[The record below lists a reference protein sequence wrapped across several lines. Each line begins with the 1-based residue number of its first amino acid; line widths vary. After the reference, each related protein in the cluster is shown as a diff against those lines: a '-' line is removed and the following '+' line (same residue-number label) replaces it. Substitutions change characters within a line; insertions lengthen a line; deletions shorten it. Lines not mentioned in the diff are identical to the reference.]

1 MAPVALAGRGRAE
14 IFLDEVKN
22 FFSISFRGGPWVVRQ
37 EVWQMKTKLNM
48 EERPLSELHPAD
60 YNPRVA
66 LTPEDE
72 EYQRIKRSIEEYG
85 YVDPIIINSDG
96 TIIGGHQ
103 RYNVL
108 LDLGYDTA
116 HVVIVDLDKNAEKAL
131 NVALNKISGEW
142 DDEKLCD
149 LLQDLDLSGYDFSLT
164 GFTHSEL
171 DELQLKLNID
181 EAVEDEGFDVDKA
194 VKDCEKTVTKRG
206 DLWILGE
213 QRLMCGDARS
223 PKDIERLMGG
233 MKADLYLTDPP
244 YNVDYVGKTKDAL
257 KIEND
262 RMSDEGFR
270 AFLLD
275 AFTAAKQAMKAGAAF
290 YIWHAD
296 SKGYDFRGACFD
308 VGWQV
313 RECLIWCK
321 DVCVLG
327 RQDYQWQHEP
337 CLYGWN
343 GGAGHAWYSDRRQT
357 TLLTFDCPKR
367 SESHPTMK
375 PVPLFG
381 YLIQNSTKPGDIILD
396 SFGGSGTTI
405 IASEQL
411 ERAAYVMEL
420 DERYCDVIIKR
431 WEEQT
436 GEKAVLRREDCGGL
450 RS

>member
-1 MAPVALAGRGRAE
+1 
-14 IFLDEVKN
+14 
-22 FFSISFRGGPWVVRQ
+22 
-37 EVWQMKTKLNM
+37 MKTNLNM
-48 EERPLSELHPAD
+48 EERPLSALHPAE

-72 EYQRIKRSIEEYG
+72 EYQRIMRSIKKYG

-108 LDLGYDTA
+108 MDLGYDTA
-116 HVVIVDLDKNAEKAL
+116 HVVVVDLDKDAEKAL

-164 GFTHSEL
+164 GFTRSEL
-171 DELQLKLNID
+171 DELQLKLNMD
-181 EAVEDEGFDVDKA
+181 EAVDDEGFDIDKA
-194 VKDCEKTVTKRG
+194 VDDSKKPVTKRG

-213 QRLMCGDARS
+213 HRLLCGDARS
-223 PKDIERLMGG
+223 VEDVERLMDGR
-233 MKADLYLTDPP
+233 KADLYLTDPP
-244 YNVDYVGKTKDAL
+244 YNVDYVGKTRDAL

-262 RMSDEGFR
+262 RMSDAGFR

-275 AFTAAKQAMKAGAAF
+275 AFTAAKQSMKAGAAF

-308 VGWQV
+308 AGWQV

-321 DVCVLG
+321 DVFVLG
-327 RQDYQWQHEP
+327 WQDYQWQHEP

-357 TLLTFDCPKR
+357 TILTFDRPKR

-381 YLIQNSTKPGDIILD
+381 YLIQNSTKPGDIVLD
-396 SFGGSGTTI
+396 TFGGSGTTV
-405 IASEQL
+405 IAAEQL
-411 ERAAYVMEL
+411 GRAAYLMEL

-436 GEKAVLRREDCGGL
+436 GEKAMLRRADGGGL
-450 RS
+450 HS

>member
-1 MAPVALAGRGRAE
+1 
-14 IFLDEVKN
+14 
-22 FFSISFRGGPWVVRQ
+22 
-37 EVWQMKTKLNM
+37 MKTKLNM
-48 EERPLSELHPAD
+48 EERPLSDLQPAE

-66 LTPEDE
+66 LAPEDE
-72 EYQRIKRSIEEYG
+72 EYKRIKRSIETYG

-164 GFTHSEL
+164 GFTRSEL
-171 DELQLKLNID
+171 DGLQLKLGVG
-181 EAVEDEGFDVDKA
+181 EAVEDEDFDVDKA
-194 VKDCEKTVTKRG
+194 VEECEKPVTKRG
-206 DLWILGE
+206 DLWIMGGH
-213 QRLMCGDARS
+213 RLLCGDARNV
-223 PKDIERLMGG
+223 DDMARLMGG
-233 MKADLYLTDPP
+233 AKADLLLTDPP

-257 KIEND
+257 KIDND
-262 RMSDEGFR
+262 RMSNADFR
-270 AFLLD
+270 AFLLE
-275 AFTAAKQAMKAGAAF
+275 AFTAARQSMKAGAAF

-296 SKGYDFRGACFD
+296 SNGYDFRGACMD
-308 VGWQV
+308 AGWKV
-313 RECLIWCK
+313 RQCLIWEK
-321 DVCVLG
+321 DILVLG

-343 GGAGHAWYSDRRQT
+343 EGAGHAWYSDRKQT
-357 TLLTFDCPKR
+357 TILRFDKPTR
-367 SESHPTMK
+367 SKEHPTMK

-381 YLIQNSTKPGDIILD
+381 YLVQNSSKPGDIVLD
-396 SFGGSGTTI
+396 PFSGSGTTV
-405 IASEQL
+405 IAAEQL
-411 ERAAYVMEL
+411 DRTAYVMEL
-420 DERYCDVIIKR
+420 NERYCDVIVKR

-436 GEKAVLRREDCGGL
+436 GEKAVLDGGL
-450 RS
+450 RK

>member
-1 MAPVALAGRGRAE
+1 
-14 IFLDEVKN
+14 
-22 FFSISFRGGPWVVRQ
+22 
-37 EVWQMKTKLNM
+37 MKTKLNM
-48 EERPLSELHPAD
+48 EERPLSDLHPAE

-66 LTPEDE
+66 LAPEDE
-72 EYQRIKRSIEEYG
+72 EYKRIKRSIETYG

-164 GFTHSEL
+164 GFTRSEL
-171 DELQLKLNID
+171 DGLQLKLGVG
-181 EAVEDEGFDVDKA
+181 EAVEDEDFDVDKA
-194 VKDCEKTVTKRG
+194 MEECEKPVTKRG
-206 DLWILGE
+206 DLWIMGGH
-213 QRLMCGDARS
+213 RLLCGDARNV
-223 PKDIERLMGG
+223 DDMARLMGG
-233 MKADLYLTDPP
+233 AKADLLLTDPP

-257 KIEND
+257 KIDND
-262 RMSDEGFR
+262 RMSNADFR
-270 AFLLD
+270 AFLLE
-275 AFTAAKQAMKAGAAF
+275 AFTAARQSMKAGAAF

-296 SKGYDFRGACFD
+296 SNGYDFRGACMD
-308 VGWQV
+308 AGWKV
-313 RECLIWCK
+313 RQCLIWEK
-321 DVCVLG
+321 DILVLG

-343 GGAGHAWYSDRRQT
+343 EGAGHAWYSDRKQT
-357 TLLTFDCPKR
+357 TILRFDKPTR
-367 SESHPTMK
+367 SKEHPTMK

-381 YLIQNSTKPGDIILD
+381 YLVQNSSKPGDIVLD
-396 SFGGSGTTI
+396 PFSGSGTTV
-405 IASEQL
+405 IAAEQL
-411 ERAAYVMEL
+411 DRTAYVMEL
-420 DERYCDVIIKR
+420 NERYCDVIVKR

-436 GEKAVLRREDCGGL
+436 GEKAVLDGGL
-450 RS
+450 RK

>member
-1 MAPVALAGRGRAE
+1 
-14 IFLDEVKN
+14 
-22 FFSISFRGGPWVVRQ
+22 
-37 EVWQMKTKLNM
+37 MKTKLNM
-48 EERPLSELHPAD
+48 EERPLSDLHPAE

-66 LTPEDE
+66 LAPEDE
-72 EYQRIKRSIEEYG
+72 EYKRIKRSIETYG

-164 GFTHSEL
+164 GFTRSEL
-171 DELQLKLNID
+171 DGLQLKLGVG
-181 EAVEDEGFDVDKA
+181 EAVEDEDFDVDKA
-194 VKDCEKTVTKRG
+194 VEECEKPVTKRG
-206 DLWILGE
+206 DLWIMGGH
-213 QRLMCGDARS
+213 RLLCGDARNV
-223 PKDIERLMGG
+223 DDMARLMGG
-233 MKADLYLTDPP
+233 AKADLLLTDPP

-257 KIEND
+257 KIDND
-262 RMSDEGFR
+262 RMSNADFR
-270 AFLLD
+270 AFLLE
-275 AFTAAKQAMKAGAAF
+275 AFTAARQSMKAGAAP

-296 SKGYDFRGACFD
+296 PNGYDFRGACMD
-308 VGWQV
+308 AGWKV
-313 RECLIWCK
+313 RQCLIWEK
-321 DVCVLG
+321 DILVLG

-343 GGAGHAWYSDRRQT
+343 EGAGHAWYSDRKQT
-357 TLLTFDCPKR
+357 TILRFDKPTR
-367 SESHPTMK
+367 SKEHPTMK

-381 YLIQNSTKPGDIILD
+381 YLVQNSSKPGDIVLD
-396 SFGGSGTTI
+396 PFSGSGTTV
-405 IASEQL
+405 IAAEQL
-411 ERAAYVMEL
+411 DRTAYVMEL
-420 DERYCDVIIKR
+420 NERYCDVIVKR

-436 GEKAVLRREDCGGL
+436 GEKAVLDGGL
-450 RS
+450 RK

>member
-1 MAPVALAGRGRAE
+1 
-14 IFLDEVKN
+14 
-22 FFSISFRGGPWVVRQ
+22 
-37 EVWQMKTKLNM
+37 MKTKLNM
-48 EERPLSELHPAD
+48 QERPLSQIYPAE
-60 YNPRVA
+60 YHPRVM
-66 LTPEDE
+66 LQPEDE
-72 EYQRIKRSIEEYG
+72 EYQKIQHSIEEYG

-103 RYNVL
+103 RYNIL

-116 HVVIVDLDKNAEKAL
+116 HVVVVDLDKNAEKAL

-142 DDEKLCD
+142 DDEKLCG
-149 LLQDLDLSGYDFSLT
+149 LLQNLDLSGYDFSMT
-164 GFTHSEL
+164 GFTRSEL

-181 EAVEDEGFDVDKA
+181 EAVEDESFDIDKA
-194 VKDCEKTVTKRG
+194 VKDCKNPVTKRG
-206 DLWILGE
+206 DLWILGGH
-213 QRLMCGDARS
+213 RLMCGDARS
-223 PKDIERLMGG
+223 QKDTEQLMGG
-233 MKADLYLTDPP
+233 MKAGLYLTDPP
-244 YNVDYVGKTKDAL
+244 YNVGYVGKTKDAL

-262 RMSDEGFR
+262 CMSDESFR
-270 AFLLD
+270 VFLYD

-296 SKGYDFRGACFD
+296 TKGYDFRGACLD

-313 RECLIWCK
+313 RECLIWSK
-321 DVCVLG
+321 DMFTFG

-357 TLLTFDCPKR
+357 TILAFDRPKR

-375 PVPLFG
+375 PVPMFG

-405 IASEQL
+405 IAAEQL
-411 ERAAYVMEL
+411 NRAAYMMEL
-420 DERYCDVIIKR
+420 DERYCDVIITR
-431 WEEQT
+431 WEAQT
-436 GEKAVLRREDCGGL
+436 GEKAVLCRRDGGGVHA
-450 RS
+450 

>member
-1 MAPVALAGRGRAE
+1 
-14 IFLDEVKN
+14 
-22 FFSISFRGGPWVVRQ
+22 
-37 EVWQMKTKLNM
+37 MKTKLNM
-48 EERPLSELHPAD
+48 EERPLSDLHPAE

-66 LTPEDE
+66 LAPEDE
-72 EYQRIKRSIEEYG
+72 EYKRIKRSIETYG

-164 GFTHSEL
+164 GFTRSEL
-171 DELQLKLNID
+171 DGLQLKLGVG
-181 EAVEDEGFDVDKA
+181 EAVEDEDFDVDKA
-194 VKDCEKTVTKRG
+194 VEECEKPVTKRG
-206 DLWILGE
+206 DLWIMGGH
-213 QRLMCGDARS
+213 RLLCGDARNV
-223 PKDIERLMGG
+223 DDMARLMGG
-233 MKADLYLTDPP
+233 AKADLLLTDPP

-257 KIEND
+257 KIDND
-262 RMSDEGFR
+262 RMSNADFR
-270 AFLLD
+270 AFLLE
-275 AFTAAKQAMKAGAAF
+275 AFTAARQSMKAGAAF

-296 SKGYDFRGACFD
+296 SNGYDFRGACMD
-308 VGWQV
+308 AGWKV
-313 RECLIWCK
+313 RQCPIWEK
-321 DVCVLG
+321 DILVLG

-343 GGAGHAWYSDRRQT
+343 EGAGHAWYSDRKQT
-357 TLLTFDCPKR
+357 TILRFDKPTR
-367 SESHPTMK
+367 SKEHPTMK

-381 YLIQNSTKPGDIILD
+381 YLVQNSSKPGDIVLD
-396 SFGGSGTTI
+396 PFSGSGTTV
-405 IASEQL
+405 IAAEQL
-411 ERAAYVMEL
+411 DRTAYVMEL
-420 DERYCDVIIKR
+420 NERYCDVIVKR

-436 GEKAVLRREDCGGL
+436 GEKAVLDGGL
-450 RS
+450 RK

>member
-1 MAPVALAGRGRAE
+1 
-14 IFLDEVKN
+14 
-22 FFSISFRGGPWVVRQ
+22 
-37 EVWQMKTKLNM
+37 MKTKLNM
-48 EERPLSELHPAD
+48 EERPLSDLHPAE

-66 LTPEDE
+66 LAPEDE
-72 EYQRIKRSIEEYG
+72 EYKRIKRSIETYG

-164 GFTHSEL
+164 GFTRSEL
-171 DELQLKLNID
+171 DGLQLKLGVG
-181 EAVEDEGFDVDKA
+181 EAVEDEDFDVDKA
-194 VKDCEKTVTKRG
+194 VEECEKPVTKRG
-206 DLWILGE
+206 DLWIMGGH
-213 QRLMCGDARS
+213 RLLCGDARNV
-223 PKDIERLMGG
+223 DDMARLMGG
-233 MKADLYLTDPP
+233 AKADLLLTDPP

-257 KIEND
+257 KIDND
-262 RMSDEGFR
+262 RMSNADFR
-270 AFLLD
+270 AFLLE
-275 AFTAAKQAMKAGAAF
+275 AFTAARQSMKAGAAF

-296 SKGYDFRGACFD
+296 SNGYDFRGACMD
-308 VGWQV
+308 AGWKV
-313 RECLIWCK
+313 RQCLIWEK
-321 DVCVLG
+321 DILVLG

-343 GGAGHAWYSDRRQT
+343 EGAGHAWYSDRKQT
-357 TLLTFDCPKR
+357 TILRFDKPTR
-367 SESHPTMK
+367 SKEHPTME

-381 YLIQNSTKPGDIILD
+381 YLVQNSSKPGDIVLD
-396 SFGGSGTTI
+396 PFSGSGTTV
-405 IASEQL
+405 IAAEQL
-411 ERAAYVMEL
+411 DRTAYVMEL
-420 DERYCDVIIKR
+420 NERYCDVIVKR

-436 GEKAVLRREDCGGL
+436 GEKAVLDGGL
-450 RS
+450 RK

>member
-1 MAPVALAGRGRAE
+1 
-14 IFLDEVKN
+14 
-22 FFSISFRGGPWVVRQ
+22 
-37 EVWQMKTKLNM
+37 MKTKLNM
-48 EERPLSELHPAD
+48 EERPLSDLHPAE

-66 LTPEDE
+66 LAPEDE
-72 EYQRIKRSIEEYG
+72 EYKRIKRSIETYG

-164 GFTHSEL
+164 GFTRSEL
-171 DELQLKLNID
+171 DGLQLKLGVG
-181 EAVEDEGFDVDKA
+181 EAVEDEDFDVDKA
-194 VKDCEKTVTKRG
+194 VEECEKPVTKRG
-206 DLWILGE
+206 DLWIMGGH
-213 QRLMCGDARS
+213 RLLCGDARNV
-223 PKDIERLMGG
+223 DDMARLMGG
-233 MKADLYLTDPP
+233 AKVDLLLTDPA

-257 KIEND
+257 KIDND
-262 RMSDEGFR
+262 RMSNADFR
-270 AFLLD
+270 AFLLE
-275 AFTAAKQAMKAGAAF
+275 AFTAARQSMKAGAAF

-296 SKGYDFRGACFD
+296 SNGYDFRGACMD
-308 VGWQV
+308 AGWKV
-313 RECLIWCK
+313 RQCLIWEK
-321 DVCVLG
+321 DILVLG

-343 GGAGHAWYSDRRQT
+343 EGAGHAWYSDRKQT
-357 TLLTFDCPKR
+357 TILRFDKPTR
-367 SESHPTMK
+367 SKEHPTMK

-381 YLIQNSTKPGDIILD
+381 YLVQNSSKPGDIVLD
-396 SFGGSGTTI
+396 PFSGSGTTV
-405 IASEQL
+405 IAAEQL
-411 ERAAYVMEL
+411 DRTAYVMEL
-420 DERYCDVIIKR
+420 NERYCDVIVKR

-436 GEKAVLRREDCGGL
+436 GEKAVLDGGL
-450 RS
+450 RK

>member
-1 MAPVALAGRGRAE
+1 
-14 IFLDEVKN
+14 
-22 FFSISFRGGPWVVRQ
+22 
-37 EVWQMKTKLNM
+37 MKTKLNM
-48 EERPLSELHPAD
+48 EERPLSDLHPAE

-66 LTPEDE
+66 LAPEDE
-72 EYQRIKRSIEEYG
+72 EYKRIKRSIETYG

-164 GFTHSEL
+164 GFTRSEL
-171 DELQLKLNID
+171 DGLQLKLGVG
-181 EAVEDEGFDVDKA
+181 EAVEDEDFDVDKA
-194 VKDCEKTVTKRG
+194 VEECEKPVTKRG
-206 DLWILGE
+206 DLWIMGGH
-213 QRLMCGDARS
+213 RLLCGDARNV
-223 PKDIERLMGG
+223 DDMARLMGG
-233 MKADLYLTDPP
+233 AKADLLLTDPP

-257 KIEND
+257 KIDND
-262 RMSDEGFR
+262 RMSNADFR
-270 AFLLD
+270 AFLLE
-275 AFTAAKQAMKAGAAF
+275 AFTAARQSMKAGAAF

-296 SKGYDFRGACFD
+296 SNGYDFRGACMD
-308 VGWQV
+308 AGWKV
-313 RECLIWCK
+313 RQCLIWEK
-321 DVCVLG
+321 DILVLG

-343 GGAGHAWYSDRRQT
+343 EGAGHAWYSDRKQT
-357 TLLTFDCPKR
+357 TILRFDKPTR
-367 SESHPTMK
+367 SKEHPTMK

-381 YLIQNSTKPGDIILD
+381 YLVQNSSKPGDIVLD
-396 SFGGSGTTI
+396 PFSGSGTTV
-405 IASEQL
+405 IAAEQL
-411 ERAAYVMEL
+411 DRTAYVMEL
-420 DERYCDVIIKR
+420 NERYCDVIVKR

-436 GEKAVLRREDCGGL
+436 GEKAVLDGGF
-450 RS
+450 RK

>member
-1 MAPVALAGRGRAE
+1 
-14 IFLDEVKN
+14 
-22 FFSISFRGGPWVVRQ
+22 
-37 EVWQMKTKLNM
+37 MKTKLNM
-48 EERPLSELHPAD
+48 EERPLSDLHPAE

-66 LTPEDE
+66 LAPEDE
-72 EYQRIKRSIEEYG
+72 EYKRIKRSIETYG

-164 GFTHSEL
+164 GFTRSEL
-171 DELQLKLNID
+171 DGLQLKLGVG
-181 EAVEDEGFDVDKA
+181 EAVEDEDFDVDKA
-194 VKDCEKTVTKRG
+194 VEECEKPVTKRG
-206 DLWILGE
+206 DLWIMGGH
-213 QRLMCGDARS
+213 RLLCGDARNV
-223 PKDIERLMGG
+223 DDMARLMGG
-233 MKADLYLTDPP
+233 AKADLLLTDPP

-257 KIEND
+257 KIDND
-262 RMSDEGFR
+262 RMSNADFR
-270 AFLLD
+270 AFLLE
-275 AFTAAKQAMKAGAAF
+275 AFTAARQSMKAGAAF

-296 SKGYDFRGACFD
+296 SNGYDFRGACMD
-308 VGWQV
+308 AGWKV
-313 RECLIWCK
+313 RQCLIWEK
-321 DVCVLG
+321 DILVLG

-343 GGAGHAWYSDRRQT
+343 EGAGHAWYSDRKQT
-357 TLLTFDCPKR
+357 TILRFDKPTR
-367 SESHPTMK
+367 SKEHLTMK

-381 YLIQNSTKPGDIILD
+381 YLVQNSSKPGDIVLD
-396 SFGGSGTTI
+396 PFSGSGTTV
-405 IASEQL
+405 IAAEQL
-411 ERAAYVMEL
+411 DRTAYVMEL
-420 DERYCDVIIKR
+420 NERYCDVIVKR

-436 GEKAVLRREDCGGL
+436 GEKAVLDGGL
-450 RS
+450 RK

>member
-1 MAPVALAGRGRAE
+1 
-14 IFLDEVKN
+14 
-22 FFSISFRGGPWVVRQ
+22 
-37 EVWQMKTKLNM
+37 MKTKLNM
-48 EERPLSELHPAD
+48 EERPLSDLHQAE

-66 LTPEDE
+66 LAPEDE
-72 EYQRIKRSIEEYG
+72 EYKRIKRSIETYG

-164 GFTHSEL
+164 GFTRSEL
-171 DELQLKLNID
+171 DGLQLKLGVG
-181 EAVEDEGFDVDKA
+181 EAVEDEDFDVDKA
-194 VKDCEKTVTKRG
+194 VEECEKPVTKRG
-206 DLWILGE
+206 DLWIMGGH
-213 QRLMCGDARS
+213 RLLCGDARNV
-223 PKDIERLMGG
+223 DDMARLMGG
-233 MKADLYLTDPP
+233 AKADLLLTDPP

-257 KIEND
+257 KIDND
-262 RMSDEGFR
+262 RMSNADFR
-270 AFLLD
+270 AFLLE
-275 AFTAAKQAMKAGAAF
+275 AFTAARQSMKAGAAF

-296 SKGYDFRGACFD
+296 SNGYDFRGACMD
-308 VGWQV
+308 AGWKV
-313 RECLIWCK
+313 RQCLIWEK
-321 DVCVLG
+321 DILVLG

-343 GGAGHAWYSDRRQT
+343 EGAGHAWYSDRKQT
-357 TLLTFDCPKR
+357 TILRFDKPTR
-367 SESHPTMK
+367 SKEHPTMK

-381 YLIQNSTKPGDIILD
+381 YLVQNSSKPGDIVLD
-396 SFGGSGTTI
+396 PFSGSGTTV
-405 IASEQL
+405 IAAEQL
-411 ERAAYVMEL
+411 DRTAYVMEL
-420 DERYCDVIIKR
+420 NERYCDVIVKR

-436 GEKAVLRREDCGGL
+436 GEKAVLDGGL
-450 RS
+450 RK

>member
-1 MAPVALAGRGRAE
+1 
-14 IFLDEVKN
+14 
-22 FFSISFRGGPWVVRQ
+22 
-37 EVWQMKTKLNM
+37 MKTKLNM
-48 EERPLSELHPAD
+48 EERPLSDLHPAE

-66 LTPEDE
+66 LAPEDE
-72 EYQRIKRSIEEYG
+72 EYKRIKRSIETYG

-164 GFTHSEL
+164 GFTRSEL
-171 DELQLKLNID
+171 DGLQLKLGVG
-181 EAVEDEGFDVDKA
+181 EAVEDEDFDVDKA
-194 VKDCEKTVTKRG
+194 VEECEKPVTKRG
-206 DLWILGE
+206 DLWIMGGH
-213 QRLMCGDARS
+213 RLLCGDARNV
-223 PKDIERLMGG
+223 DDMARLMGG
-233 MKADLYLTDPP
+233 AKADLLLTDPP

-257 KIEND
+257 KIDND
-262 RMSDEGFR
+262 RMSNADFR
-270 AFLLD
+270 AFLLE
-275 AFTAAKQAMKAGAAF
+275 AFTAARQSMRAGAAF

-296 SKGYDFRGACFD
+296 SNGYDFRGACMD
-308 VGWQV
+308 AGWKV
-313 RECLIWCK
+313 RQCLIWEK
-321 DVCVLG
+321 DILVLG

-343 GGAGHAWYSDRRQT
+343 EGAGHAWYSDRKQT
-357 TLLTFDCPKR
+357 TILRFDKPTR
-367 SESHPTMK
+367 SKEHPTMK

-381 YLIQNSTKPGDIILD
+381 YLVQNSSKPGDIVLD
-396 SFGGSGTTI
+396 PFSGSGTTV
-405 IASEQL
+405 IAAEQL
-411 ERAAYVMEL
+411 DRTAYVMEL
-420 DERYCDVIIKR
+420 NERYCDVIVKR

-436 GEKAVLRREDCGGL
+436 GEKAVLDGGL
-450 RS
+450 RK

>member
-1 MAPVALAGRGRAE
+1 
-14 IFLDEVKN
+14 
-22 FFSISFRGGPWVVRQ
+22 
-37 EVWQMKTKLNM
+37 MKTKLNM
-48 EERPLSELHPAD
+48 EERPLSDLHPAE

-66 LTPEDE
+66 LAPEDE
-72 EYQRIKRSIEEYG
+72 EYKRIKRSIETYG

-164 GFTHSEL
+164 GFTRSEL
-171 DELQLKLNID
+171 DGLQLKLGVG
-181 EAVEDEGFDVDKA
+181 EAVEDEDFDVDKA
-194 VKDCEKTVTKRG
+194 VEECEKPVTKRG
-206 DLWILGE
+206 DLWIMGGH
-213 QRLMCGDARS
+213 RLLCGDARNV
-223 PKDIERLMGG
+223 DDMARLMGG
-233 MKADLYLTDPP
+233 AKADLLLTDPP

-257 KIEND
+257 KIDND
-262 RMSDEGFR
+262 RMSNADFR
-270 AFLLD
+270 AFLLE
-275 AFTAAKQAMKAGAAF
+275 AFTAARQSMKAGAAF

-296 SKGYDFRGACFD
+296 SNGYDFRGACMD
-308 VGWQV
+308 AGWKV
-313 RECLIWCK
+313 RQCLIWEK
-321 DVCVLG
+321 DILVLG

-343 GGAGHAWYSDRRQT
+343 EGAGHAWYSDRKQT
-357 TLLTFDCPKR
+357 TILRFDKPTR
-367 SESHPTMK
+367 SKEHPTMK

-381 YLIQNSTKPGDIILD
+381 YLVQNSSKPGDIVLD
-396 SFGGSGTTI
+396 PFSGSGTTV
-405 IASEQL
+405 IAAEQL
-411 ERAAYVMEL
+411 DRTAYVMEL
-420 DERYCDVIIKR
+420 NERYCDAIVKR

-436 GEKAVLRREDCGGL
+436 GEKAVLDGGL
-450 RS
+450 RK